1 MRSFF
6 KTIQCFCPEA
16 VSLQSETLSLKTAN
30 ALFAEVHCF
39 LQNIQ
44 HSQHSYKCHRSYI
57 ICNEFLTL
65 WIPVTK
71 CIIQYT
77 HTAHASLKKACFH
90 LNKLLTNCNTALRQC
105 NILVKN
111 QELYN
116 INMPS
121 LQRYVLKKTAFPYYL
136 FVLWMGP
143 FLRFFFRDSY
153 TSFNQGFTHSEGNIQ
168 WHTPRILKGPQ
179 SLKRSAAHVKGFNL
193 NHRFIALKGSYCTRF
208 KQVVH
213 LLETTVHT
221 LKQTTCSSGTAKLFW
236 NKYCTDKILKLE
248 TIVYR

>member
-44 HSQHSYKCHRSYI
+44 HSQHSYKCQRSYI

-121 LQRYVLKKTAFPYYL
+121 LQRYVFKKNSL
-136 FVLWMGP
+136 SLLLVCLVNGP
-143 FLRFFFRDSY
+143 LSAFFFQGLLHFFQSRVYSFWREYSMTY
-153 TSFNQGFTHSEGNIQ
+153 TTHS
-168 WHTPRILKGPQ
+168 
-179 SLKRSAAHVKGFNL
+179 
-193 NHRFIALKGSYCTRF
+193 
-208 KQVVH
+208 
-213 LLETTVHT
+213 
-221 LKQTTCSSGTAKLFW
+221 
-236 NKYCTDKILKLE
+236 
-248 TIVYR
+248 